1 MRDAT
6 RSYLKRMVRMIPDVG
21 LLEGLIE
28 MADRDYDREWEN
40 GRRAWIDAYA
50 DCRRGRTSVDPAE
63 AQAHFHEEASEYLE
77 IKCIVSDELMRRRRK
92 MAERSGEG
100 E

>member
-28 MADRDYDREWEN
+28 MADRDYDRELKN
-40 GRRAWIDAYA
+40 GKHAWFETYA
-50 DCRRGRTSVDPAE
+50 ACRRGDTKVDPAV
-63 AQAHFHEEASEYLE
+63 AQAHFHEEASECLE
-77 IKCIVSDELMRRRRK
+77 IKRIVSDELMRRRRK